1 MSLKSWL
8 YKRAVAYIGKCN
20 QEWER
25 PNIRHDLQNL
35 DRLTYRNCDKA
46 YLLYG
51 SDAEWSKFSR
61 YEVLDNAIQKLAM
74 YEDRK
79 ELMPT
84 KRRRLTEV
92 IEPLVLEEEDYKN
105 EPEKWNT
112 IKELFGF
119 GSGDKVSTI
128 KANISSVEY
137 FVEN

>member
-1 MSLKSWL
+1 MLK
-8 YKRAVAYIGKCN
+8 
-20 QEWER
+20 
-25 PNIRHDLQNL
+25 
-35 DRLTYRNCDKA
+35 
-46 YLLYG
+46 
-51 SDAEWSKFSR
+51 
-61 YEVLDNAIQKLAM
+61 
-74 YEDRK
+74 K
-79 ELMPT
+79 EKPGYHEF
-84 KRRRLTEV
+84 EV